1 MYLSDEAVVLQHT
14 PYQSSSAVITCFTE
28 SQGKLAFMV
37 RGFGSGKSKNHR
49 RIHAG
54 AILELEYLYSEKRE
68 VQTVRSLR
76 RSHVYTDVPEN
87 VMKSSLIFFIAEIVL
102 KSTVSRDS
110 NADAFSLLKHTL
122 QWIDGTQQL
131 GVIHLYFLM
140 QWLKLSGVV
149 PPNSPYKEGFFDC
162 EQGNWLSRWESRPYV
177 LSLEQSNKLL
187 SLLGMNFDDLQENVW
202 TRKEKQDLLRGIVRY
217 LCAQLSIN
225 QRIHS
230 LDVLESVFD
239 EV

>member
-1 MYLSDEAVVLQHT
+1 MYLSDEAVVLQHI

-28 SQGKLAFMV
+28 EHGKLAFMV

-76 RSHVYTDVPEN
+76 RSHVYSNVPEN
-87 VMKSSLIFFIAEIVL
+87 VMKSSLIFFITEITL
-102 KSTVSRDS
+102 KSTISRDA
-110 NADAFSLLKHTL
+110 NPDAFSLLKHTL
-122 QWIDGTQQL
+122 QWIDGADNP
-131 GVIHLYFLM
+131 GIIHLYFLM

-149 PPNSPYKEGFFDC
+149 PPNSPFKEGCFDC
-162 EQGNWLSRWESRPYV
+162 DQGVWLLRWESRPHV
-177 LSLEQSNKLL
+177 LSVDQSNKLL
-187 SLLGMNFDDLQENVW
+187 SLLGMNFDDLQTNVW
-202 TRKEKQDLLRGIVRY
+202 ARKEKQDLLRGIVRY
-217 LCAQLSIN
+217 LCVQLSIN